1 MGKALRS
8 VKSGPLA
15 SRGVQLAPLDRAL
28 QGVCASL
35 FPDVREVDAA
45 FSSVRLDEVAS
56 PRRGAQPEAV
66 LAARS
71 AERGAQCVALAM
83 MAARW
88 FDAAGY
94 HISFTFTASDFVRG
108 GGPVAGLLAA
118 AVELRSLLAK
128 TADGRKALRDLGF
141 EPVPQ
146 NVEGE

>member
-1 MGKALRS
+1 MH
-8 VKSGPLA
+8 SGR
-15 SRGVQLAPLDRAL
+15 RGLAPVSVFAAL
-28 QGVCASL
+28 
-35 FPDVREVDAA
+35 
-45 FSSVRLDEVAS
+45 
-56 PRRGAQPEAV
+56 
-66 LAARS
+66 S